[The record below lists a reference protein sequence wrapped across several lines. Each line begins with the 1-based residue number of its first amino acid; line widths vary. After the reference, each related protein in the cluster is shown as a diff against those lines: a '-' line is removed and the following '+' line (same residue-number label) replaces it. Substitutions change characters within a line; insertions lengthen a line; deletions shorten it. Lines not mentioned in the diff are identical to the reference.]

1 LETAKISPKTKSA
14 IFNPFE
20 NFYMNAEISDKI
32 RKDFLRTQK
41 SSIQEIA
48 EAIDLSDFKTA
59 HRLVHN
65 LKGLAGLIG
74 KSELAELAQGVE
86 NILRD
91 TFEVYAY
98 QEIKTPLFEELTLFT
113 TKSGEEIIDQL
124 YNFKDK
130 SDREIALR
138 PELTAPVARL
148 YLNEMQ
154 KTAKPIKLYYFGS
167 CFRYERPQ
175 KGRFRQFWQFGCEL
189 IGAKSPEGEAEV
201 IAMAEDSLNKL
212 GIATAEIHINHLG
225 IIRGVFKHF
234 NIENEIQ
241 EKIMTLIDKG
251 DKELLKSQLLP
262 DNNDQSNNAPLI
274 VDENLANIL
283 IKLVDLVGKDEILG
297 DVESLVGDFDETQ
310 DSLNEFKELISLLE
324 SFNVSNYTL
333 NLAVARGLD
342 YYTGIVFEIYVPELG
357 AQKQV
362 AGGGS
367 YNLVEIFGGEKIE
380 STGFAFGFDR
390 LMNAIGDK
398 KTDEGVVDVFVVPM
412 SNETR
417 AKSFEIGQTL
427 RNRNVSTEID
437 LSRKKLKK
445 LLNLANS

>member
-1 LETAKISPKTKSA
+1 MKK
-14 IFNPFE
+14 
-20 NFYMNAEISDKI
+20 
-32 RKDFLRTQK
+32 RKK
-41 SSIQEIA
+41 
-48 EAIDLSDFKTA
+48 
-59 HRLVHN
+59 
-65 LKGLAGLIG
+65 
-74 KSELAELAQGVE
+74 VE
-86 NILRD
+86 NTLRE

-98 QEIKTPLFEELTLFT
+98 QEIKTPLFEELSLFT
-113 TKSGEEIIDQL
+113 TKSGDEIIDQL

-130 SDREIALR
+130 SDRDIALR

-212 GIATAEIHINHLG
+212 GILSAEIHINHLG

-234 NIENEIQ
+234 NIDNEIQ

-251 DKELLKSQLLP
+251 DKELLKNQLFP
-262 DNNDQSNNAPLI
+262 INNDESSSTPLI
-274 VDENLANIL
+274 EDENLANIL
-283 IKLVDLVGKDEILG
+283 IKLVDFVGKEEILK
-297 DVESLVGDFDETQ
+297 DVESLVGEYDETKE
-310 DSLNEFKELISLLE
+310 SLNEFKELISLLD
-324 SFNVSNYTL
+324 SFNVSNYTI
-333 NLAVARGLD
+333 NMAVARGLD

-357 AQKQV
+357 SQKQV

-367 YNLVEIFGGEKIE
+367 YNLVEIFGGEQIE

-390 LMNAIGDK
+390 LMNAMEDK
-398 KTDEGVVDVFVVPM
+398 NNLESIVDVFVAPM
-412 SNETR
+412 SDETR
-417 AKSFEIGQTL
+417 EKSFEIGQIL
-427 RNRNVSTEID
+427 RNNNISTEID

-445 LLNLANS
+445 LLNTANKLNAKYVILVGKNDLEDNNVAIKDMASGDQETVAIDNILDYLNNE